1 MTIMAVC
8 FWCDQPF
15 RRRQSGGLPQRFCRP
30 FCRRAFH
37 AAARAWALD
46 AMVRDTLIL
55 ADIKNS
61 VPATRALVVNAIA
74 TARILEESP
83 GHATVPAAAD
93 EAILLLEELSMLL
106 GNILDTLTPE
116 ELGLLPEPV
125 WALLDFIAGS
135 DTAEATAL

>member
-1 MTIMAVC
+1 
-8 FWCDQPF
+8 
-15 RRRQSGGLPQRFCRP
+15 
-30 FCRRAFH
+30 
-37 AAARAWALD
+37 
-46 AMVRDTLIL
+46 MVRDTLIL